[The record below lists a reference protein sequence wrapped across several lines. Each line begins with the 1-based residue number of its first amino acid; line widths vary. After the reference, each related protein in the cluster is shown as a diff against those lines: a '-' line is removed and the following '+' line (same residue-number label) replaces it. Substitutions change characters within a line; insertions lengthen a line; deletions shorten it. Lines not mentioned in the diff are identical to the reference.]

1 MKNTQNKSALLGA
14 AFAACMVV
22 GAGAALAASPNGVWT
37 TEDGKARVQISNCGP
52 AICGRVIWLR
62 QPNGK
67 DGKPELDFRN
77 ANPALR
83 KRPMLGV
90 PVLESLK
97 PSDGQWK
104 GRIYNGEDGKTYA
117 AYFKLMGDNKAQV
130 QGCFAG
136 FLCKSQIWTR
146 H

>member
-1 MKNTQNKSALLGA
+1 MKNPWLKSVMMGA
-14 AFAACMVV
+14 AFVAC
-22 GAGAALAASPNGVWT
+22 ALTDASAASTAGPIGVWAT
-37 TEDGKARVQISNCGP
+37 GDGKAHVQITNCGS
-52 AICGRVIWLR
+52 AICGKVVWLR
-62 QPNGK
+62 HPNGK

-83 KRPMLGV
+83 TRPMLGV

-117 AYFKLMGDNKAQV
+117 AYFKMMGDNKAQV

-146 H
+146 R